1 MAEERLWT
9 EIYTLRHTHEHRDS
23 AISSTPHFTGA
34 CFFDFQGS
42 IIFVAAGKVTKRV
55 PGTFPLYFF
64 FFASSKKIIVAEK
77 DKAPI
82 KIV

>member
-1 MAEERLWT
+1 MAEERLRI
-9 EIYTLRHTHEHRDS
+9 EIYTLRHTHEHKDS
-23 AISSTPHFTGA
+23 TISSTPHFTGA

-64 FFASSKKIIVAEK
+64 FASSKKIIVAEK
-77 DKAPI
+77 EKAPI